1 MTFFSDVTQVK
12 FTAIDHI
19 FNVSSVFCE
28 FTLPFLGQVTIRW
41 YGVIIAFGL
50 SLAVLLG
57 GRLAYVW
64 KIDIYKMIDV
74 LIYGALGGIV
84 GARLYYVA
92 FQWDYYKAHPADIV
106 KIWNGG
112 LAIYGGL
119 IGGLICAYIVCK
131 AEKINVR
138 NLLDLCGM
146 SFLIGQ
152 GIGRWGNY
160 ANQEAF
166 GTNTT
171 LPWGMYSEKTN
182 AYLSELVSAGETH
195 LDPSAPVHPTFLY
208 ESLWC
213 LIGFVILYIVCK
225 KARKFSGQ
233 IFLMYG
239 VWYGIE
245 RTVVEGLRTDSLYIS
260 GTNIRSSQLLSIV
273 LVLVCA
279 VLLVVFLIKYTN
291 NPKPIEG
298 VDYFNEIPLY
308 RFKRK
313 AAEAKKEEEKLIKAA
328 EAAEAKGNA
337 KKAQTLRKKAEAKQE
352 LYEKNTALAEE
363 DDRKRAEKKAK
374 KTKTG

>member
-1 MTFFSDVTQVK
+1 MNFFTDTTAVK
-12 FTAIDHI
+12 FTGIDHL

-28 FTLPFLGQVTIRW
+28 FTLPLLGTVTIRW

-57 GRLAYVW
+57 GRLAYKW
-64 KIDIYKMIDV
+64 KIDVYKMIDV
-74 LIYGALGGIV
+74 LIYGALGGII

-92 FQWDYYKAHPADIV
+92 FQWNYYSAHPGEIIQ
-106 KIWNGG
+106 IWNGG

-119 IGGLICAYIVCK
+119 IGGLICAYVVCK
-131 AEKINVR
+131 VEKINVR

-152 GIGRWGNY
+152 GIGRWGNF

-182 AYLSELVSAGETH
+182 AYLSELVAAGETH
-195 LDPSAPVHPTFLY
+195 IDPTAPVHPTFLY
-208 ESLWC
+208 ESIWC
-213 LIGFVILYIVCK
+213 LLGFVVLYIVCK

-239 VWYGIE
+239 IWYGVE
-245 RTVVEGLRTDSLYIS
+245 RTVVEGLRTDSLYIAN
-260 GTNIRSSQLLSIV
+260 TNIRSSQLLSII
-273 LVLVCA
+273 LVVVCA
-279 VLLVVFLIKYTN
+279 VLLVILLIKYTN

-313 AAEAKKEEEKLIKAA
+313 AADAKKLEEKLIAAAQKA
-328 EAAEAKGNA
+328 EADGN
-337 KKAQTLRKKAEAKQE
+337 TKKAETLKKKAEKQHE

-363 DDRKRAEKKAK
+363 DDKKRAAKKAK
-374 KTKTG
+374 KAAQ